1 MEKRLAGRRLA
12 FCAMVMLVLSGC
24 STVSDTFA
32 PLSDEQALAIR
43 ENCGLIPVSLIRS
56 SESPMKRRY
65 FRCKRE
71 TMDELEQSNDNATS

>member
-1 MEKRLAGRRLA
+1 
-12 FCAMVMLVLSGC
+12 MVMCVLSGC

-43 ENCGLIPVSLIRS
+43 ENCGLIPVSLITS
-56 SESPMKRRY
+56 SESPMKRKY

-71 TMDELEQSNDNATS
+71 TMDELEQSNESATS